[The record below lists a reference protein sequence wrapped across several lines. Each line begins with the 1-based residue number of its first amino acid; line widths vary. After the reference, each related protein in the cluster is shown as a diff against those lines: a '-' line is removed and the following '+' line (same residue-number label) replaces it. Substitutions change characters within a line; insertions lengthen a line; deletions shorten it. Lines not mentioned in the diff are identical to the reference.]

1 MDTITGLIIAAVPS
15 VLSGIVLVMVN
26 KSQKKAD
33 EREDERDEREMLT
46 LQSLDAIFAVTK
58 ELTECVLNHK
68 EPNGELQEA
77 YAYKQDTKHKLEAYE
92 RKKAAKS

>member
-1 MDTITGLIIAAVPS
+1 MPS
-15 VLSGIVLVMVN
+15 VLSGIVLAVVS

-33 EREDERDEREMLT
+33 EREAERDEREMLT
-46 LQSLDAIFAVTK
+46 LQSLDAIFAITK

-68 EPNGELQEA
+68 KPNGELQEA
-77 YAYKQDTKHKLEAYE
+77 YEYKQDTKHKLEAYE

>member
-1 MDTITGLIIAAVPS
+1 MDIITGIIIAAVPS
-15 VLSGIVLVMVN
+15 VLSGIVLAVVS

-33 EREDERDEREMLT
+33 EREAERDEREMLT
-46 LQSLDAIFAVTK
+46 LQSLDAIFAITK

-68 EPNGELQEA
+68 KPNGELQEA
-77 YAYKQDTKHKLEAYE
+77 YEYKQETKHKLEAYE